1 MNDALRMVL
10 SLSLSGGLLITVLL
24 LCRPLYRERLS
35 KRWQYY
41 IWLLVLA
48 RLLLPVA
55 PEANLMALVFQPEEP
70 VRIER
75 QAPPEPREPIQAD
88 LTEEHTVNAIAVP
101 PSEQPSFRV
110 QPGDI
115 LGLAWLLAALLM
127 AVRKVMIYRG
137 FVRCVRA
144 GWEPVT
150 DPAVLDRLAQL
161 EERLSLR
168 RPAALYINPQLS
180 SPMLMGV
187 FRPSIVLPA
196 AAVPEEDL
204 DHILLH
210 ELTHYRRG
218 DLLYKWLLQL
228 TVCLHWFNPLVWVM
242 SREVERACELACDE
256 AVLEALPPQE
266 RRAYGDTLLRSL
278 EAGGPCKVSVA
289 SVTLT
294 EGAQRMKERLG
305 AIMNYKGRKNL
316 VVVTLIVTVALA
328 GTALAAGAYTRPQAA
343 EDDALWGGG
352 GYFTEVRVCGEKG
365 KETKHKGPYVFAVS
379 WPIDENSHGEEPQ
392 VGFMLWDYEKKETV
406 TLNVR
411 LGEGG
416 RKIQGSIAAEEA
428 LYGLVSEIYY
438 DYSGNYEGERI
449 EKCTSFR
456 LDWMDYVGDDGIVTL
471 AEKYAKNNWVDLFT
485 VVCDRMNEK
494 EMAELREKLSGNK
507 EWTDLLDNIPT
518 KGVGE
523 ISYII
528 GNSENTDLPTY
539 VERDG
544 TEAVDALR
552 GVGEIVY
559 DHPKD

>member
-10 SLSLSGGLLITVLL
+10 SLSLSGGLLIAVLL

-70 VRIER
+70 IRIER
-75 QAPPEPREPIQAD
+75 QAVPRFYDSTPAEQTAPEPSMIPAAMPEPD
-88 LTEEHTVNAIAVP
+88 LGAWAV
-101 PSEQPSFRV
+101 ENLWVFW
-110 QPGDI
+110 
-115 LGLAWLLAALLM
+115 LGAAVLL
-127 AVRKVMIYRG
+127 AVRKVIIYQR

-180 SPMLMGV
+180 SPMLMGI
-187 FRPSIVLPA
+187 FRPCIVLPA

-278 EAGGPCKVSVA
+278 EAGGPCKASVA

-316 VVVTLIVTVALA
+316 VVVTLIVTAALA

-352 GYFTEVRVCGEKG
+352 GYFTEARVCGEKG

-379 WPIDENSHGEEPQ
+379 WPIDEKSHGEEPQ
-392 VGFMLWDYEKKETV
+392 ESFMLWDREKQETV
-406 TLNVR
+406 ILNVR
-411 LGEGG
+411 LGEGA
-416 RKIQGSIAAEEA
+416 RKIQSSVSAQEA
-428 LYGLVSEIYY
+428 LYALLSEIYY

-456 LDWMDYVGDDGIVTL
+456 LDWMDYIGDDGVVTL

-485 VVCDRMNEK
+485 AVCDRLNEE
-494 EMAELREKLSGNK
+494 EMAELRERLSGNK
-507 EWTDLLDNIPT
+507 DWTDLLDNIPT
-518 KGVGE
+518 KGGGE
-523 ISYII
+523 ISYVI

-544 TEAVDALR
+544 TEAVDALQ
-552 GVGEIVY
+552 GVGKIVY
-559 DHPKD
+559 DYPKD

>member
-1 MNDALRMVL
+1 MNDALRMVF
-10 SLSLSGGLLITVLL
+10 SLSLSGGLLIAVLL
-24 LCRPLYRERLS
+24 LCRPLYRDRLS

-55 PEANLMALVFQPEEP
+55 PEANLMALVFQAEEP
-70 VRIER
+70 IRIER
-75 QAPPEPREPIQAD
+75 QAVPRFYDSTPAEQTAPEPPMIPAAMPEPD
-88 LTEEHTVNAIAVP
+88 LGAWAAENLWVLWLGAAV
-101 PSEQPSFRV
+101 
-110 QPGDI
+110 
-115 LGLAWLLAALLM
+115 LL
-127 AVRKVMIYRG
+127 AVRKVIIYQR

-187 FRPSIVLPA
+187 FRPCIVLPA
-196 AAVPEEDL
+196 VVPEEDL

-210 ELTHYRRG
+210 ELIHYRRG

-228 TVCLHWFNPLVWVM
+228 TVCLHWFNPMVWVM

-278 EAGGPCKVSVA
+278 EAGGPCKASVA

-316 VVVTLIVTVALA
+316 VVVTLIVTAALA

-352 GYFTEVRVCGEKG
+352 GYFTEARVCGEKG

-379 WPIDENSHGEEPQ
+379 WPIDESSHGEEPQ
-392 VGFMLWDYEKKETV
+392 ESFMLWDREKQETV
-406 TLNVR
+406 ILNVR
-411 LGEGG
+411 LGEGA
-416 RKIQGSIAAEEA
+416 RKIQSSVSAQEA
-428 LYGLVSEIYY
+428 LYALLSEIYY

-456 LDWMDYVGDDGIVTL
+456 LDWMDYIGDDGVVTL
-471 AEKYAKNNWVDLFT
+471 AEKYAKNNWVDLFAA
-485 VVCDRMNEK
+485 VCDRLNEE

-507 EWTDLLDNIPT
+507 DWTDLLDNIPT
-518 KGVGE
+518 KGGGE
-523 ISYII
+523 ISYVI

-544 TEAVDALR
+544 TEAADALQ
-552 GVGEIVY
+552 GVGKIVY
-559 DHPKD
+559 DYPRD